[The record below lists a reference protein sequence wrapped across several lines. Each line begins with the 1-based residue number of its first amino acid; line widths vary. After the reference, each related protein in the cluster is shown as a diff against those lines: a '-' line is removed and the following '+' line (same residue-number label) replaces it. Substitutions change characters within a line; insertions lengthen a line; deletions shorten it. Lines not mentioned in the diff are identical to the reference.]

1 MDKKAG
7 YTLLSKVNCNKLQAT
22 FELPASNCHS
32 KFYDIPFLNEIN
44 NFIEHKPFCGTE
56 NTVEWWLAKVGR
68 FPFDSSMSRRGTYF
82 GSWGDFFAPIQYVL
96 L

>member
-1 MDKKAG
+1 MR
-7 YTLLSKVNCNKLQAT
+7 NLQRS
-22 FELPASNCHS
+22 FVLCSNIRKILWPSQIYEL
-32 KFYDIPFLNEIN
+32 YDIPFLNEIN
-44 NFIEHKPFCGTE
+44 SFMSHKPFCGTE